1 MRQYT
6 YVSPTPLALVTCLL
20 DKKTDAISIW
30 ESDGPSRQILGL
42 NLTWAI
48 GFSNQIS
55 SCRILQYRT
64 IHKIRRPIHS
74 SNRKAKNLKL
84 GIRSRKN
91 QPDFDVTMWWSRVLM
106 YRSHRRRAR
115 YRVLFF
121 SELTEVSSTGID
133 VVPHLPKCPVPVLMY
148 RTYRSVRYQYWGC
161 TELTEVC
168 GTGMKVCTG
177 TGGTGIDDVPN
188 LMKCPVPVLMSYRIY
203 RSIQYRYW
211 CGTELTEVSGS
222 GIDDVPDLPK
232 CPVPVLYRI
241 YRSIQYRYRCG
252 TELICVCLLIMI
264 SPKQMKT
271 KVKKKLT
278 QSTINKSFL
287 YLLPSW
293 TLLVYIFPL
302 ITCCILCTW

>member
-1 MRQYT
+1 M
-6 YVSPTPLALVTCLL
+6 
-20 DKKTDAISIW
+20 
-30 ESDGPSRQILGL
+30 GL

-133 VVPHLPKCPVPVLMY
+133 VVPHLPKCPVPVLSGTCIDVPNLPKCPVPVLRLY
-148 RTYRSVRYQYWGC
+148 RTYRSVRYRY
-161 TELTEVC
+161 ESL
-168 GTGMKVCTG
+168 
-177 TGGTGIDDVPN
+177 
-188 LMKCPVPVLMSYRIY
+188 
-203 RSIQYRYW
+203 YRY
-211 CGTELTEVSGS
+211 G
-222 GIDDVPDLPK
+222 
-232 CPVPVLYRI
+232 R
-241 YRSIQYRYRCG
+241 YRY
-252 TELICVCLLIMI
+252 
-264 SPKQMKT
+264 
-271 KVKKKLT
+271 
-278 QSTINKSFL
+278 
-287 YLLPSW
+287 
-293 TLLVYIFPL
+293 
-302 ITCCILCTW
+302 